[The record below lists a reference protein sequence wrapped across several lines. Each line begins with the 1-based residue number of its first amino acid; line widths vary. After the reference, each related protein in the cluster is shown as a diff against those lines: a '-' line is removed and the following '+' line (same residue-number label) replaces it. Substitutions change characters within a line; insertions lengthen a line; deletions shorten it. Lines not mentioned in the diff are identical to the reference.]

1 MDSLIISVCKALDDC
16 ICPSSSPILSF
27 IQTPLGCEIIIEDK
41 GSNKKQCIHTTLS
54 KNSIEPTI
62 NEISAR
68 YLRLQ
73 ILSLNMNDLS
83 KQQFISSIFEID
95 ASYSSTIN
103 STTVQ
108 IFTTCQSLPLN
119 LFLFV
124 DKKPIID
131 IDVINKI
138 ITQII
143 STPIEPLV
151 FYDNQFISQCSVR
164 PIGAIII
171 DCITLNFEDIQNCFK
186 NTFKELIH
194 HRQIDP
200 TLTEKLTLSISQ
212 IIQSS
217 PNYSFSYECSLLLGK
232 NPTLNLKALINGA
245 LYDGYT
251 KMK

>member
-1 MDSLIISVCKALDDC
+1 
-16 ICPSSSPILSF
+16 
-27 IQTPLGCEIIIEDK
+27 
-41 GSNKKQCIHTTLS
+41 
-54 KNSIEPTI
+54 
-62 NEISAR
+62 
-68 YLRLQ
+68 
-73 ILSLNMNDLS
+73 MNDLS